1 MNIFKFLG
9 FLSFFFHSWYYII
22 YRHFKFYG
30 DLKMERN
37 NRGLYFKTV
46 RIYKKKFKRE
56 ICDACGI
63 TIQSVT
69 KIEDS
74 LNYLSISSST
84 DKKWQ
89 KALEVSISNDYEKT
103 KSFYDDYADFIE
115 HCMFCLR
122 QEAKSLFNKKYQN
135 EEEFVN
141 YEFFPNYLL
150 IRFIYLVLFEPS
162 NDECNDLFEIL
173 DKISNHLTGRNAQI
187 YYLYA
192 GIHKKNLNQLIQ
204 AKEYILQSKN
214 MGSDALILGMD
225 YYQLSI
231 LCSKNNQNLEALMH
245 TIQAKNFFEKTNNF
259 IRTAQCISHMAVIFI
274 HLNNY
279 NMAEIYCNDAIA
291 MATRLKNNNILGV
304 NYGNLS
310 WIALINE
317 QYDEVHKKTALAF
330 EYGRNDLSFYFQNAF
345 AYLKKE
351 KYDEAQK
358 WVRKGIDQIKDRT
371 RLYYKTL
378 RMIEKTCDNPELKEE
393 YLEAVVKQIDDKKQQ
408 HDIDLIQLLYQELI
422 ACKKE
427 KRKLDEAFIYYEA
440 MDHFRKEN
448 NRG

>member
-1 MNIFKFLG
+1 M
-9 FLSFFFHSWYYII
+9 
-22 YRHFKFYG
+22 KFYG
-30 DLKMERN
+30 DLKMEKN
-37 NRGLYFKTV
+37 SKGLYFKTV

-56 ICDACGI
+56 ICDACNI

-74 LNYLSISSST
+74 INYLSISYAT

-89 KALEVSISNDYEKT
+89 KALEINLDNDYEKARI
-103 KSFYDDYADFIE
+103 FYDDYATFIE
-115 HCMFCLR
+115 HCIFCLR
-122 QEAKSLFNKKYQN
+122 QEAKALFLNKYQN
-135 EEEFVN
+135 EEDFIN
-141 YEFFPNYLL
+141 YEFFPDYLL
-150 IRFIYLVLFEPS
+150 MRFIYMVLFEPF
-162 NDECNDLFEIL
+162 NEECNELFELL
-173 DKISNHLTGRNAQI
+173 DKISNHFTGQNAQI

-192 GIHKKNLNQLIQ
+192 GIHKKNLNQLIE

-231 LCSKNNQNLEALMH
+231 LCSKNNQNLESLMH
-245 TIQAKNFFEKTNNF
+245 TIQAKHFFEKTNNF

-279 NMAEIYCNDAIA
+279 NMAESYCNDAIS

-304 NYGNLS
+304 NYGNLG
-310 WIALINE
+310 WIDLINE
-317 QYDEVHKKTALAF
+317 NYDEVHKKVALAF
-330 EYGRNDLSFYFQNAF
+330 ENGRNDLSLYFQNAF

-351 KYDEAQK
+351 KYEEAKK
-358 WVRKGIDQIKDRT
+358 WARNGLEQIKDRT

-378 RMIEKTCDNPELKEE
+378 RMIEKTCDTPELKEE

-408 HDIDLIQLLYQELI
+408 HDIDLIQLLYHELI

-427 KRKLDEAFIYYEA
+427 KKKLDEAFIYYEA

>member
-1 MNIFKFLG
+1 
-9 FLSFFFHSWYYII
+9 
-22 YRHFKFYG
+22 
-30 DLKMERN
+30 MERN
-37 NRGLYFKTV
+37 SKGLYFKAV
-46 RIYKKKFKRE
+46 RIYKNKFKRE
-56 ICDACGI
+56 ICDACNI

-74 LNYLSISSST
+74 LNYISISYST

-89 KALEVSISNDYEKT
+89 NALGININNDYETT
-103 KSFYDDYADFIE
+103 KQFYNDYNTFIE
-115 HCMFCLR
+115 HCMFCLK
-122 QEAKSLFNKKYQN
+122 QDAKALFTNKYQN
-135 EEEFVN
+135 TENFIN
-141 YEFFPNYLL
+141 YEFFPDYLL
-150 IRFIYLVLFEPS
+150 MRFIYKVLFEPL
-162 NDECNDLFEIL
+162 NDECNVLFEIL
-173 DKISNHLTGRNAQI
+173 DKISNHFSGRNSQI

-192 GIHKKNLNQLIQ
+192 GIHKKNQNQLFQ
-204 AKEYILQSKN
+204 AKEYIVQSKN
-214 MGSDALILGMD
+214 MGSDPLILGMD

-259 IRTAQCISHMAVIFI
+259 IRTAQCISHMAIIFI

-310 WIALINE
+310 WIALVNE
-317 QYDEVHKKTALAF
+317 NYDEVHKKTALAF

-351 KYDEAQK
+351 NYDDAQK
-358 WVRKGIDQIKDRT
+358 WAKKGLEQIKDRT

-378 RMIEKTCDNPELKEE
+378 RMIEKICNAPELKEE
-393 YLEAVVKQIDDKKQQ
+393 CLEAVVKQIDDKKQQ

-448 NRG
+448 NQG